1 MVTAFDR
8 LLFGQWIRR
17 RLEAAESHVAA
28 TKRHVEAY
36 STKRHVEAYSG
47 GYDTEAHF
55 RAACHSVAVARM
67 MAFRDVARE
76 LGMIEDRR
84 QGDDGRQGGKGDE

>member
-1 MVTAFDR
+1 MAMVTAFDR
-8 LLFGQWIRR
+8 LIFGQWIRK

-28 TKRHVEAY
+28 
-36 STKRHVEAYSG
+36 TKRHVEAYSG

-55 RAACHSVAVARM
+55 RAACHSGAVARM